1 MNPAAALVVLIIT
14 GSSDLPHHHWDQ
26 TTPILRE
33 WFNARV
39 LEEPDRLRPSALEGV
54 HAVIVN
60 YHGPR
65 WGPEA
70 EKALEDYVRKGGA
83 LLAFHQSSYGPFFG
97 MEQVNGKWRS
107 GPSEGW
113 TNWSR
118 MIGAHWDP
126 EKIGHAR
133 RTRFQVEWRDGT
145 PAFEADD
152 ELYHRLSLHPT
163 ARVLADGL
171 SPKDLGGTGEREP
184 LIWTHTFGQ
193 GRVWFTVLGHDPR
206 AFLQPGMREAFTRGL
221 RWAAR
226 QE

>member
-1 MNPAAALVVLIIT
+1 MSTVALVVLILT

-39 LEEPDRLRPSALEGV
+39 IDEPSQLRPGDLKGV
-54 HAVIVN
+54 DAVIVN

-65 WGPEA
+65 WGEQA
-70 EKALEDYVRKGGA
+70 ERALEDYVRGGGA

-97 MEQVNGKWRS
+97 MVQVEGKWRT
-107 GPSEGW
+107 GPTRGW
-113 TNWSR
+113 EAWSR
-118 MIGAHWDP
+118 MIGAHWEP

-133 RTRFQVEWRDGT
+133 RTRFQVEWREGS

-152 ELYHRLSLHPT
+152 ELYHRLTLHEGVK
-163 ARVLADGL
+163 VLAEAL

-184 LIWTHTFGQ
+184 LIWTNAYGQ
-193 GRVWFTVLGHDPR
+193 GRVWFTTLGHDPR
-206 AFLQPGMREAFTRGL
+206 AFSQPGMREAFSRGL
-221 RWAAR
+221 QWAAR
-226 QE
+226 KE